1 MTNSHMWL
9 SYSLGHHWCTVMFA
23 RLKSLEWL
31 DNEHSLFFNA
41 FLILQSFLGVNN
53 VEKTLEKMKGEKTC
67 LENIQNFC
75 QNAFLI

>member
-1 MTNSHMWL
+1 MWL
-9 SYSLGHHWCTVMFA
+9 VAIVFIWTSLVYSNAL

-31 DNEHSLFFNA
+31 DNEYSLLFNA

-53 VEKTLEKMKGEKTC
+53 VEKTFEKIKGEKTC
-67 LENIQNFC
+67 LENIQKFC